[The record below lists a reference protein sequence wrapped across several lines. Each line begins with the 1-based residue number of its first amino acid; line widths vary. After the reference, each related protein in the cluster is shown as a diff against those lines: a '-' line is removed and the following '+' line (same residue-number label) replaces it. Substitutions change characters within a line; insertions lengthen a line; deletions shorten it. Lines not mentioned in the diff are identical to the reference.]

1 MHEEILKFICD
12 ALNNRSPLKFDGD
25 ALLSYRYLDA
35 KHLDSFGLIQFI
47 VEIEDEA
54 MARNIV
60 AHSDG
65 DFSFYHPEDE
75 GVLEGEKT
83 EQKADEAPSQE
94 GTSGTQETYTGEGTD
109 EENENGLPDP
119 DFEGAVTK

>member
-1 MHEEILKFICD
+1 
-12 ALNNRSPLKFDGD
+12 
-25 ALLSYRYLDA
+25 
-35 KHLDSFGLIQFI
+35 
-47 VEIEDEA
+47 

-75 GVLEGEKT
+75 GVAGEKT
-83 EQKADEAPSQE
+83 EQEDNETPSQE
-94 GTSGTQETYTGEGTD
+94 GTSGTQETDTGEGTD

>member
-1 MHEEILKFICD
+1 MKIKI
-12 ALNNRSPLKFDGD
+12 NRFCLRHQNKVYKRGS
-25 ALLSYRYLDA
+25 
-35 KHLDSFGLIQFI
+35 I

-75 GVLEGEKT
+75 GVLAGRNNEREDHET
-83 EQKADEAPSQE
+83 PSQE
-94 GTSGTQETYTGEGTD
+94 GTSGTQETDTGEGTD
-109 EENENGLPDP
+109 EENDNGLPDP

>member
-1 MHEEILKFICD
+1 MKIKI
-12 ALNNRSPLKFDGD
+12 NRFCLRHQNKVYKKGS
-25 ALLSYRYLDA
+25 
-35 KHLDSFGLIQFI
+35 I

-94 GTSGTQETYTGEGTD
+94 GTSGTQETDTGEGAD
-109 EENENGLPDP
+109 EENENCLPDP

>member
-1 MHEEILKFICD
+1 MKIK
-12 ALNNRSPLKFDGD
+12 NNLYCLRHQNKVYKRGS
-25 ALLSYRYLDA
+25 
-35 KHLDSFGLIQFI
+35 I
-47 VEIEDEA
+47 VESEDEA

-94 GTSGTQETYTGEGTD
+94 GTSGTQETDTGEGTD

>member
-1 MHEEILKFICD
+1 MKIKI
-12 ALNNRSPLKFDGD
+12 NRFCLRHQNKVYKRGS
-25 ALLSYRYLDA
+25 
-35 KHLDSFGLIQFI
+35 I

-75 GVLEGEKT
+75 GVLEREKT

-94 GTSGTQETYTGEGTD
+94 GTSGTQETDTGEGAD